1 MTSSARP
8 RIGTQIALILIE
20 MGGDHERIKAG
31 FSAWNQRIAPVF
43 DVARHLL
50 LVEAD
55 GPRLVSESQ
64 LELVEEA
71 PLPRS
76 FQLAELGLET
86 LVCGAIS
93 RPMLTSIAA
102 YGIRVVPFVTGPL
115 KEVVQAW
122 LSGTLESNV
131 YAMPGFCFPKRR
143 RGHARDTCEGE
154 RAVMQS
160 GNRGGGG
167 PRRGQGSGGRGR
179 RGSGGRQG
187 GPVAGGP
194 GGQCICPKCGH
205 VEPHERGVP
214 CLQRTCPECGT
225 VMTRQQ

>member
-1 MTSSARP
+1 
-8 RIGTQIALILIE
+8 
-20 MGGDHERIKAG
+20 MGSEQDKVKAG
-31 FSAWNQRIAPVF
+31 FSAWNQRVAPVF

-50 LVEAD
+50 VVEAD
-55 GPRLVSESQ
+55 GLGLVSESQ
-64 LELVEEA
+64 VELVEEA

-102 YGIRVVPFVTGPL
+102 YGIRVVPFVTGSL

-122 LSGTLESNV
+122 LSGTLESDV

-143 RGHARDTCEGE
+143 RAHTGDTYEGGIS
-154 RAVMQS
+154 VMRS
-160 GNRGGGG
+160 GNRGGDG
-167 PRRGQGSGGRGR
+167 PGGGRGSGRQGR
-179 RGSGGRQG
+179 RGAGGRQG
-187 GPVAGGP
+187 GPAAGGP
-194 GGQCICPKCGH
+194 GGQCVCPKCGH

-225 VMTRQQ
+225 TMTRQQQ

>member
-1 MTSSARP
+1 
-8 RIGTQIALILIE
+8 
-20 MGGDHERIKAG
+20 MGGRQERVKAG

-43 DVARHLL
+43 DVARSML

-64 LELVEEA
+64 VELVEEA

-93 RPMLTSIAA
+93 RPMLTSVAA
-102 YGIRVVPFVTGPL
+102 YGIRVIPFVAGSL
-115 KEVVQAW
+115 KEVVHAW

-131 YAMPGFCFPKRR
+131 YAMPGFCFPKSR
-143 RGHARDTCEGE
+143 RGYAGDIFEGE
-154 RAVMQS
+154 KVMMRG

-167 PRRGQGSGGRGR
+167 PGRGQGSGGGGR

-187 GPVAGGP
+187 GPAAAGP
-194 GGQCICPKCGH
+194 GGECICSECGH
-205 VEPHERGVP
+205 VEPHQRGVP
-214 CLQRTCPECGT
+214 CYQRTCPKCGKP
-225 VMTRQQ
+225 MTRKA